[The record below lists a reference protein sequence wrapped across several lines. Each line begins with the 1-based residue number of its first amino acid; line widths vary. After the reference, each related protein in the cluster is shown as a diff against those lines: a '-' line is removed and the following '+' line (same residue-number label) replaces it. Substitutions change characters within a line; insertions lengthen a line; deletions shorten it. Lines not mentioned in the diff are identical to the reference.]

1 MSGYAGEIMRTFL
14 KYYGTGTMR
23 NTFLSNCWR
32 FIFFLTTAVFGILIS
47 DGSLAQPK
55 KATSPPSYSLELKM
69 VTSVM
74 CEDVKDSKP
83 VNEGLIFSSE
93 LGKISCFTE
102 FDPVP
107 ERTVI
112 YHNWYFKDNLSTRR
126 KLVLYPPRWSAFSQI
141 QVRETEKGPW
151 RVDIIDEDG
160 RTLQTLRFSV
170 TE

>member
-1 MSGYAGEIMRTFL
+1 MDRTFFSSF
-14 KYYGTGTMR
+14 KWY
-23 NTFLSNCWR
+23 
-32 FIFFLTTAVFGILIS
+32 IFFLATAGFVLLIS
-47 DGSLAQPK
+47 DRSFSQPNK
-55 KATSPPSYSLELKM
+55 TTVPSSYSPELVM
-69 VTSVM
+69 VRSVM
-74 CEDVKDSKP
+74 CEDVKDNKP
-83 VNEGLIFSSE
+83 VNEGLIFSSD

-102 FDPVP
+102 FDPVT

-126 KLVLYPPRWSAFSQI
+126 KLILNPPRWSAFSQI

-151 RVDIIDEDG
+151 RVDIMDEDG